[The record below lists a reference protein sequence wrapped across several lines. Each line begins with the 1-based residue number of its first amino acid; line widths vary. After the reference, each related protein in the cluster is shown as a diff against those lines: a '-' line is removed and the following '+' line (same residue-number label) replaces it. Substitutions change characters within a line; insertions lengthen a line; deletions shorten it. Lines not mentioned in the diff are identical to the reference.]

1 MLDSVHTGC
10 QLLIPTKPDEGKFLW
25 RAASVVVDS
34 CGEMK
39 GQVLPEELQC
49 LGTQRDCGWAANR
62 AVKTDWVKKESKGPC
77 WNCSAV
83 FHRLMIP
90 SRLNCI

>member
-10 QLLIPTKPDEGKFLW
+10 QLLIPTKPGEGKFLW
-25 RAASVVVDS
+25 RVASVVVDS

-62 AVKTDWVKKESKGPC
+62 AVKTDW
-77 WNCSAV
+77 
-83 FHRLMIP
+83 
-90 SRLNCI
+90 